1 MVASS
6 PRYLRV
12 EFEAVDSLTPSVD
25 DAEFYFTPGD
35 ALVQFR
41 CARRSG
47 FTDFGASRRRMD
59 SIRIALQFESVGI
72 KDRQAVNW
80 PRNLDMTRTKDIV
93 VVRGLGALWNWI
105 SFFNAKFSIKVEME
119 FQKGKLPKYYVHTSG
134 VAKLSRRYLDT
145 LCYLYS

>member
-1 MVASS
+1 MPFLLQVVASS

-12 EFEAVDSLTPSVD
+12 EFEALDALTSSVD

-59 SIRIALQFESVGI
+59 NVRIALQFESVSI
-72 KDRQAVNW
+72 KKRQGVNW
-80 PRNLDMTRTKDIV
+80 LRNLHEDW
-93 VVRGLGALWNWI
+93 AP
-105 SFFNAKFSIKVEME
+105 
-119 FQKGKLPKYYVHTSG
+119 LPYH
-134 VAKLSRRYLDT
+134 
-145 LCYLYS
+145 